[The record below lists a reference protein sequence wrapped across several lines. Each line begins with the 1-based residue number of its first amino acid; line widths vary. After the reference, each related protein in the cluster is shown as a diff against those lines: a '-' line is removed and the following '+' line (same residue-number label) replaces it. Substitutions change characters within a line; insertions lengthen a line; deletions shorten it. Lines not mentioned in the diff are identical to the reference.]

1 MNDFLKILGD
11 SKMNGGDP
19 VPFFEDS
26 GSLFWE
32 SECTVILSKVAAG
45 MVCRGDILI
54 QYIPK
59 TLKNKEWA
67 GRVIGCYRATSH
79 VGYRPYSAPFGK
91 NFDYFCRVEN
101 LYLKFANRA
110 KDSTFVHVD
119 ELGIRLNGALE
130 SGIMRLSR
138 EQGEKA
144 VAFIERLEERL

>member
-1 MNDFLKILGD
+1 MNYFLKILGD

-26 GSLFWE
+26 GSLFWK

-67 GRVIGCYRATSH
+67 GRVIGCYRATYMSVIDH
-79 VGYRPYSAPFGK
+79 ILRRSAKILIIFVG
-91 NFDYFCRVEN
+91 
-101 LYLKFANRA
+101 
-110 KDSTFVHVD
+110 
-119 ELGIRLNGALE
+119 
-130 SGIMRLSR
+130 
-138 EQGEKA
+138 
-144 VAFIERLEERL
+144 